1 MSTTTLVV
9 EIVIIGV
16 QVSLW
21 FGCLVLTFA
30 WEWIAARNVVIEKD
44 WINVLLIVTF
54 AIAYPMGIAVDR
66 IADVFFRWW
75 NNRTH
80 QSKKK
85 KAARMSKVST
95 VKRDL
100 QRMVI
105 YMTENRGSALIDYP
119 RSRLRIARATTI
131 NGLAIGLSIAILVI
145 AQSSRLGIDAPMQW
159 VIAALVVIVGAV
171 VSYLSFYAAAEVQTT
186 EDVRTE
192 LFVHLLPHKG
202 KDGWLE
208 TLDLDAL
215 SAQIVKEV
223 NSKPAESNPT
233 T

>member
-30 WEWIAARNVVIEKD
+30 WEWIAARNVAIEKD
-44 WINVLLIVTF
+44 WINILLIVTF
-54 AIAYPMGIAVDR
+54 AIAYPLGIAVDR
-66 IADVFFRWW
+66 VADVFFRWW
-75 NNRTH
+75 NDRTS

-85 KAARMSKVST
+85 KSARMSKVSA

-131 NGLAIGLSIAILVI
+131 NGLVIGVSIAVLVI
-145 AQSSRLGIDAPMQW
+145 AQSSRLGIDSPTQW
-159 VIAALVVIVGAV
+159 VVAVLAVIVGAV
-171 VSYLSFYAAAEVQTT
+171 ASYLSFYAAAEVQTT

-215 SAQIVKEV
+215 SAQIVKDV
-223 NSKPAESNPT
+223 NSKPAGSNPT